1 LSRRQRWLAG
11 GVGLVVVLVLAAVLA
26 YPRVGAWYLRTK
38 AIPRM
43 ADRYGAE
50 VTVGSID
57 VAFGHATLRDVRVR
71 AKGGTEEVARLA
83 RIDVRFDGTASLLGD
98 AVIAAVD
105 IRGGTVALHRRAD
118 GTTNLDGLGRQPGA
132 TRGGGGGAA
141 PVRFQ
146 DLAVELVDDDGAVRG
161 TVGGVSGTR
170 KDGVTEI
177 AMTELAATS
186 AAGPWARAA
195 SVDVTRADGKLEATV
210 AGGELAIWAGL
221 SLTGIGGTVGDAPTP
236 GQLVIDLAGG
246 YGGVAGQLWTAR
258 GWVEPAAKAG
268 QVRVKAD
275 AFSLEKLRPLLEG
288 KPVLVDYP
296 KTTVDV
302 DLTIARRGDVGTLAG
317 GFHVADL
324 TVNHAM
330 VADKPIQIESL
341 SGDVAATY
349 DRGTRT
355 LTLTKGEFGTRGLP
369 FGLTGEVTVGPRLR
383 PSRLTGRFVVPTV
396 PCQQVLDALPPQ
408 VTADLAGFALTG
420 MFATDLHLAIDW
432 ANLQATELG
441 GSVAINGCRARRVS
455 PDMTKLKDSFEHWVE
470 VEQGEW
476 LSFWIGPDNPDFVPI
491 EQVSPYLLLS
501 LQTTEDS
508 GFYKHRGFI
517 PREFRTAL
525 VRNLEAGKFKFGASS
540 ITMQTVK
547 NVLLYR
553 QKTLVRKFEELFLTW
568 AIENFLEKDRI
579 FEIYVNAIEYGPALY
594 GIGPAARAYFGKPA
608 SEITPKEAAFFSS
621 ILPNPKERYK
631 QYCKGELRRQTEDK
645 IGRILAKMLERQ
657 RLTQEEYDAAVAA
670 PLVFVKDGTETEA
683 ECLRRAD
690 KALKNA
696 RPTNP
701 MAHRTP
707 PAGK

>member
-1 LSRRQRWLAG
+1 
-11 GVGLVVVLVLAAVLA
+11 
-26 YPRVGAWYLRTK
+26 
-38 AIPRM
+38 
-43 ADRYGAE
+43 
-50 VTVGSID
+50 
-57 VAFGHATLRDVRVR
+57 
-71 AKGGTEEVARLA
+71 
-83 RIDVRFDGTASLLGD
+83 
-98 AVIAAVD
+98 
-105 IRGGTVALHRRAD
+105 
-118 GTTNLDGLGRQPGA
+118 
-132 TRGGGGGAA
+132 
-141 PVRFQ
+141 
-146 DLAVELVDDDGAVRG
+146 
-161 TVGGVSGTR
+161 
-170 KDGVTEI
+170 
-177 AMTELAATS
+177 
-186 AAGPWARAA
+186 
-195 SVDVTRADGKLEATV
+195 
-210 AGGELAIWAGL
+210 
-221 SLTGIGGTVGDAPTP
+221 
-236 GQLVIDLAGG
+236 
-246 YGGVAGQLWTAR
+246 
-258 GWVEPAAKAG
+258 
-268 QVRVKAD
+268 
-275 AFSLEKLRPLLEG
+275 
-288 KPVLVDYP
+288 VLVDYP

-383 PSRLTGRFVVPTV
+383 PTRLTGRFVVPTV

-408 VTADLAGFALTG
+408 VTADLAGFSLTG

-594 GIGPAARAYFGKPA
+594 GIGPAARAYFGKA
-608 SEITPKEAAFFSS
+608 AGEITPKEAAFFSS

-683 ECLRRAD
+683 DCLRRAD
-690 KALKNA
+690 RALKNA

-707 PAGK
+707 PPGK

>member
-1 LSRRQRWLAG
+1 M
-11 GVGLVVVLVLAAVLA
+11 VLAFVLG
-26 YPRVGAWYLRTK
+26 YPRVGRWYVRSK
-38 AIPRM
+38 AIPRL
-43 ADRYGAE
+43 AARYGAE
-50 VTVGSID
+50 IEVGSID
-57 VAFGHATLRDVRVR
+57 VEFGRVTLRDVRVR
-71 AKGGTEEVARLA
+71 PKGGSEEVARLA
-83 RIDVRFDGTASLLGD
+83 RIDVRFDTTASLLGD
-98 AVIAAVD
+98 AEISD
-105 IRGGTVALHRRAD
+105 IEIRGGELTLHRRAD
-118 GTTNLDGLGRQPGA
+118 GTTNLDGLGRRPET
-132 TRGGGGGAA
+132 TRGGAGRGA
-141 PVRFQ
+141 PLRFR
-146 DLAVELVDDDGAVRG
+146 DLSLAFVDDDSAVRG
-161 TVGGVSGTR
+161 AVGAVSGVRRGGVT
-170 KDGVTEI
+170 DVTL
-177 AMTELAATS
+177 TDLHATS
-186 AAGPWARAA
+186 AAGPSARAA
-195 SVDVTRADGKLEATV
+195 SVEVSRADGKLEATV
-210 AGGELAIWAGL
+210 ADGELSIWTGL
-221 SLTGIGGTVGDAPTP
+221 SLTGIGGTVGDAPTV

-246 YGGVAGQLWTAR
+246 YGGVAGTLWTAR

-275 AFSLEKLRPLLEG
+275 AFSLAKLAPILEG

-349 DRGTRT
+349 DRSTRT

-369 FGLTGEVTVGPRLR
+369 FALTGDVTVGPRLR

-408 VTADLAGFALTG
+408 VTADLAGFALSG

-432 ANLQATELG
+432 ANLQATDLG

-455 PDMTKLKDSFEHWVE
+455 PDMTKLKDGFEHWVE
-470 VEQGEW
+470 VEEGEW

-491 EQVSPYLLLS
+491 EQVAPYLLLS

-508 GFYKHRGFI
+508 AFYKHHGFI

-525 VRNLEAGKFKFGASS
+525 VKNLEAGKFKFGASS

-579 FEIYVNAIEYGPALY
+579 FEIYVNAIEYGPGLY
-594 GIGPAARAYFGKPA
+594 GIGPAAREYFGKPA

-621 ILPNPKERYK
+621 ILPSPKERYK

-683 ECLRRAD
+683 ECLKRVDR
-690 KALKNA
+690 ALKNA

-701 MAHRTP
+701 MAPRRP
-707 PAGK
+707 PTGK